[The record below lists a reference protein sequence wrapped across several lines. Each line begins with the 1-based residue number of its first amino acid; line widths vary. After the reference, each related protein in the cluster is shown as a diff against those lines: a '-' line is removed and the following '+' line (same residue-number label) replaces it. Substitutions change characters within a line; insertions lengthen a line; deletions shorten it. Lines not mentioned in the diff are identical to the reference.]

1 MDLRRFRVLQAAGVS
16 TAEIARETGHTWRTV
31 RKYLAEDGP
40 VVPPVAPS
48 RAGTQPRVIDAFT
61 GVVDE
66 WLRHDVGLK
75 AAVIHEQLVAEHGF
89 TANYQR
95 VKEYV
100 RHARPRIAVELGG
113 GDEPLSGLHR
123 RFEVLPGAQAQV
135 DWGDEGAILAR
146 AGVGKVYSSYDV
158 VVFARPVQL
167 LHYEHG
173 HGDVLWLATWA
184 PSPISVA
191 ARATRSDQCSRP
203 WGPRHGM
210 PVRFNVS
217 QTMLWSRLM
226 CSPIR

>member
-1 MDLRRFRVLQAAGVS
+1 M
-16 TAEIARETGHTWRTV
+16 
-31 RKYLAEDGP
+31 
-40 VVPPVAPS
+40 PPVAPS

-75 AAVIHEQLVAEHGF
+75 AAVIHERLVAEHGF

-100 RHARPRIAVELGG
+100 RHARPRIAAEVGG

-146 AGVGKVYSSYDV
+146 AGVGKVYSFHMTLSYSRDP
-158 VVFARPVQL
+158 FSCFTTSTDMATFYGLPPGRL
-167 LHYEHG
+167 RLFR
-173 HGDVLWLATWA
+173 WL
-184 PSPISVA
+184 PGQPGPISA
-191 ARATRSDQCSRP
+191 PD
-203 WGPRHGM
+203 HGGLGM
-210 PVRFNVS
+210 VCWFVS
-217 QTMLWSRLM
+217 M
-226 CSPIR
+226 